1 MEWAALIEYLNW
13 RLLPCLEE
21 NNITTGILWR
31 QVLIRTKTKEV
42 GAINELRL
50 DHQECISFSEPVLRQ
65 IWKLRNVGS
74 TLRQSSCQE
83 KMEVETN
90 LHQFQRWFLLSL
102 SGLTAQRAS
111 KWIVCKR
118 ILLSNLCQ
126 LLTILLRVC
135 LVIEYK
141 LVHSFYFL
149 YLLWSLYGEELMSYE
164 MGVILK

>member
-13 RLLPCLEE
+13 RLFPCLEE

-31 QVLIRTKTKEV
+31 QVLIRTKTKDV
-42 GAINELRL
+42 GAINEFRRL

-83 KMEVETN
+83 KNGGWNQPTSIPKMIFATFIRLDSPTGFKVDSMQENSAV
-90 LHQFQRWFLLSL
+90 QF
-102 SGLTAQRAS
+102 
-111 KWIVCKR
+111 
-118 ILLSNLCQ
+118 CQ

-149 YLLWSLYGEELMSYE
+149 YL
-164 MGVILK
+164 V